1 MAFIDAYSRVPS
13 GGDILSRTL
22 SRIGMI
28 VYPSLMTVA
37 HRMLRRRMLSTV
49 VVALGLF
56 AGLFV
61 LPAPLQ
67 AQQPDTSQQKLP
79 EIAPQ
84 EFEIRGELQLSF
96 PSLKRQPLRGFASPP
111 TIPSVPPDHTPF
123 VESYKQD
130 LEDLPESLP
139 TPTSVTQSVAET
151 KTPQRGYIEV
161 GGGRYASRFAGARY
175 AVDLSP
181 RQSLSVHAD
190 YDGTQG
196 FSPYSGAA
204 SDLETPSDD
213 VGGGVQFRSRHDSF
227 SIQTRAFGSLTDYT
241 LYGQPGLT
249 SDAPSRSGSRLGAR
263 GQLRTFGRIE
273 SQLGI
278 GYTSTGYTTDPLSGS
293 SQEISEGRLALD
305 GRLEFPIGS
314 LDSYLDASLSR
325 SSYSGDVSGSPSGFA
340 VSGGAG
346 TEVWSTDRLS
356 VEAGVRV
363 LSYSAPED
371 PGATDD
377 TENGTYVMPEA
388 RATYALTSS
397 LTAFAENTPH
407 LRDDGLNGL
416 YGENPYANNVP
427 SVRPTVF
434 TTDANTG
441 VRFSA
446 GPIRVTTD
454 AGFRYA
460 PSYRAFTAPTG
471 PSPSSQNLQVG
482 YGSARILHGGAAL
495 ALQGVQNVETSL
507 SVSLRDGTLVGP
519 DEPIPHFSP
528 VVADA
533 MFSVSFLNDKAL
545 VQTTGTVES
554 ARPADI
560 STDEEVDP
568 YVSFDLEGSYQVTPL
583 IDVLLKIQNVSPS
596 APTKWARYTRPP
608 ASVQAGIRI
617 DW

>member
-1 MAFIDAYSRVPS
+1 MPIAYRRMA
-13 GGDILSRTL
+13 
-22 SRIGMI
+22 
-28 VYPSLMTVA
+28 
-37 HRMLRRRMLSTV
+37 RRMLSTA
-49 VVALGLF
+49 VVALALL
-56 AGLFV
+56 AGPLL
-61 LPAPLQ
+61 LPSAVQ

-111 TIPSVPPDHTPF
+111 TIPSVPPSQAPF
-123 VESYKQD
+123 MESYKQD

-139 TPTSVTQSVAET
+139 AQTTVTRSVAQP
-151 KTPQRGYIEV
+151 KAPQRGFIEA
-161 GGGRYASRFAGARY
+161 GGGRYASRFAAARY
-175 AVDLSP
+175 AVDFSP
-181 RQSLSVHAD
+181 QQSLSVHAD

-204 SDLETPSDD
+204 TDLEAPSDD
-213 VGGGVQFRSRHDSF
+213 VAGDVQFRSRHDRF
-227 SIQTRAFGSLTDYT
+227 SIQTRAFGSLSDYT

-249 SDAPSRSGSRLGAR
+249 TDAPSRTGTRLGAR
-263 GQLRTFGRIE
+263 ARLRTFGRIE
-273 SQLGI
+273 SHLGL
-278 GYTSTGYTTDPLSGS
+278 GYASTGYTTDPASAA
-293 SQEISEGRLALD
+293 SQELSEGRLTLD
-305 GRLEFPIGS
+305 GRLEIPIGDLS
-314 LDSYLDASLSR
+314 SYVDASLTR
-325 SSYSGDVSGSPSGFA
+325 SSYNGDVSGSPSGFS

-371 PGATDD
+371 PGTTDD
-377 TENGTYVMPEA
+377 TESSTYVMPEA
-388 RATYALTSS
+388 RATYALTPS

-407 LRDDGLNGL
+407 LRDDGLHGL
-416 YGENPYANNVP
+416 YAENPFANAANPSTSTVP

-446 GPIRVTTD
+446 GPVRITTD

-460 PSYRAFTAPTG
+460 PSYRFFAVPTS
-471 PSPSSQNLQVG
+471 SPQNLQVG
-482 YGSARILHGGAAL
+482 YGSARILHGGAEV
-495 ALQGVQNVETSL
+495 ALQGIQNVETAL

-533 MFSVSFLNDKAL
+533 MVSVSFLNDKAL
-545 VQTTGTVES
+545 LQTTGTVES
-554 ARPADI
+554 ARPAEVG
-560 STDEEVDP
+560 TDREVDP
-568 YVSFDLEGSYQVTPL
+568 YVSFDLEGSYQVTQL
-583 IDVLLKIQNVSPS
+583 LDVLLKVQNLSPD
-596 APTKWARYTRPP
+596 APTKWARYSRPP
-608 ASVQAGIRI
+608 AAIQAGIRI

>member
-1 MAFIDAYSRVPS
+1 MPIAYP
-13 GGDILSRTL
+13 
-22 SRIGMI
+22 
-28 VYPSLMTVA
+28 
-37 HRMLRRRMLSTV
+37 RMRRRMLSIA
-49 VVALGLF
+49 VVALVLL
-56 AGLFV
+56 AGPLL
-61 LPAPLQ
+61 LPAAVQ

-96 PSLKRQPLRGFASPP
+96 PSLERQPLRGFASPP
-111 TIPSVPPDHTPF
+111 TIPSVPPEHTPF

-139 TPTSVTQSVAET
+139 APTTVTRSVAKT
-151 KTPQRGYIEV
+151 KAPQRGFIEA
-161 GGGRYASRFAGARY
+161 GGGRYASRFAAARY
-175 AVDLSP
+175 AVDFSP
-181 RQSLSVHAD
+181 QQSLSVHAD

-213 VGGGVQFRSRHDSF
+213 VTGDVQFRSRHDSF
-227 SIQTRAFGSLTDYT
+227 SIRARAFGSLSDYT

-249 SDAPSRSGSRLGAR
+249 TTAPSRTGTRLGTRAR
-263 GQLRTFGRIE
+263 LRTFGRIE
-273 SQLGI
+273 SHLGV
-278 GYTSTGYTTDPLSGS
+278 GYASTGYTTDPASGP
-293 SQEISEGRLALD
+293 SQELSEGRLTLD
-305 GRLEFPIGS
+305 GRLEIPLGNLS
-314 LDSYLDASLSR
+314 SYLDASLTR
-325 SSYSGDVSGSPSGFA
+325 SSYSGDVTGSPSGFS

-346 TEVWSTDRLS
+346 TEVWTTDRLS

-363 LSYSAPED
+363 LSYSAPEA
-371 PGATDD
+371 PGTTDD
-377 TENGTYVMPEA
+377 TDTGTYVMPEA
-388 RATYALTSS
+388 RATYALTPS
-397 LTAFAENTPH
+397 LTAFAENDPR
-407 LRDDGLNGL
+407 LRDDGLHGL
-416 YGENPYANNVP
+416 YGENPYANPRP

-434 TTDANTG
+434 TTNLGTG

-446 GPIRVTTD
+446 GPVRVTTD

-460 PSYRAFTAPTG
+460 PSYRFFAVPTS
-471 PSPSSQNLQVG
+471 SPQNLQVG
-482 YGSARILHGGAAL
+482 YGSARILHGGAEV
-495 ALQGVQNVETSL
+495 ALQGIQNVETAL

-533 MFSVSFLNDKAL
+533 MFSVSFLDDKAL

-554 ARPADI
+554 ARPAEVG
-560 STDEEVDP
+560 TDREVDP

-583 IDVLLKIQNVSPS
+583 LDVLLKVQNLSPD
-596 APTKWARYTRPP
+596 APTKWARYARPP
-608 ASVQAGIRI
+608 AAIQAGVRI